1 MRIGIIGGG
10 ASGLF
15 CGLVA
20 KKNNPKNKIYIIEK
34 ADKCGKKILATGNGR
49 CNLTNETMGEE
60 FFFSS
65 SIDHVKEALSVFT
78 NIDTKESFNELG
90 LLFTTGDKGKIYPRS
105 LQASS
110 VLDVLRIENQKLGVN
125 EITGFKVLKI
135 EKKGNIFRVFG
146 EKETLEFEKIVIATG
161 GKSGEN
167 LGSDGDGYTFLKSFG
182 HKMNPVFQS
191 LVQIKCDNTYTK
203 ALNGTKIT
211 VSAKIEVNGKCIDKG
226 VDEMHFTEYGL
237 SGPLG
242 FNLSRSVSKHFSEK
256 NPKDIY
262 CSIDFM
268 GELSYDEV
276 KSFIIDRIKA
286 QGHKN
291 LEDFFTGVFS
301 KRCGQMI
308 IKKSTD
314 KKFNTLAKE
323 LSGAEIKEIANN
335 IKAFKVKLLSVMPFK
350 NSQVTAGG
358 IKVEEFDIKTLESK
372 NISGL
377 YACGEVLDVDG
388 ICGGYNLQ
396 WAWSSGYMVG
406 KAL

>member
-15 CGLVA
+15 CGITA
-20 KKNNPKNKIYIIEK
+20 KKNNPKNKVYIIEK
-34 ADKCGKKILATGNGR
+34 AEKCGRKILATGNGR
-49 CNLTNETMGEE
+49 CNLTNENMGEE
-60 FFFSS
+60 YFFSS
-65 SIDHVKEALSVFT
+65 DISYVREALSAFS
-78 NIDTKESFNELG
+78 NSDTQKSFNDLG
-90 LLFTTGDKGKIYPRS
+90 LLFATGEKGKIYPRS
-105 LQASS
+105 LQASA
-110 VLDVLRIENQKLGVN
+110 VLDVLRMESKRLGVE
-125 EITGFKVLKI
+125 EICGFKVVKI
-135 EKKGNIFRVFG
+135 EKKGDIFRVFG
-146 EKETLEFEKIVIATG
+146 EKETLEFEKLVIATG
-161 GKSGEN
+161 GMSGEN
-167 LGSDGDGYTFLKSFG
+167 LGSDGDGYNFLKAFG

-211 VSAKIEVNGKCIDKG
+211 VSAKIEVDGKTIDKG
-226 VDEMHFTEYGL
+226 IDEMHFTEYGL

-242 FNLSRSVSKHFSEK
+242 FNLSRSVSKHFAEK
-256 NPKDIY
+256 NESDIY
-262 CSIDFM
+262 CVIDFM
-268 GELSYDEV
+268 QELSYDEV
-276 KSFIIDRIKA
+276 KAFVQNRIKT
-286 QGHKN
+286 QGYKN

-314 KKFNTLAKE
+314 KKFNVSAKE

-335 IKAFKVKLLSVMPFK
+335 IKAFKVKLISVMPFK

-358 IKVEEFDIKTLESK
+358 IKIEDFEKATLESK
-372 NISGL
+372 KLRGL

-396 WAWSSGYMVG
+396 WAWSSGYIVG

>member
-1 MRIGIIGGG
+1 MRVGIIGGG
-10 ASGLF
+10 AAGLF
-15 CGLVA
+15 CGLCA
-20 KKNNPKNKIYIIEK
+20 KKNNPKNKIYILEK
-34 ADKCGKKILATGNGR
+34 ADKCGRKILATGNGR
-49 CNLTNETMGEE
+49 CNLTNEVMGPE
-60 FFFSS
+60 FFYSS
-65 SIDHVKEALSVFT
+65 DTAYVKEALSVFS
-78 NIDTKESFNELG
+78 NLDTQKSFENLG

-105 LQASS
+105 LQASA
-110 VLDVLRIENQKLGVN
+110 VLDVLRMENQRLGV
-125 EITGFKVLKI
+125 EEVTGFKVVKI
-135 EKKGNIFRVFG
+135 EKKGNIFRVFS

-161 GKSGEN
+161 GMSGEN

-211 VSAKIEVNGKCIDKG
+211 VSAKIDVDGKTVDKG
-226 VDEMHFTEYGL
+226 IDEMHFTEYGL

-242 FNLSRSVSKHFSEK
+242 FNLSRSVSKHFCEK

-262 CSIDFM
+262 CIIDFM
-268 GELSYDEV
+268 QELTYEEV
-276 KSFIIDRIKA
+276 KTLIQSRIKT
-286 QGHKN
+286 QGHKP

-314 KKFNTLAKE
+314 KKFNTPAKD
-323 LSGAEIKEIANN
+323 LSGAEIKEIVNN

-358 IKVEEFDIKTLESK
+358 IRIEDFDIKTLESNK
-372 NISGL
+372 VSGL
-377 YACGEVLDVDG
+377 FACGEVLDVDG

>member
-15 CGLVA
+15 CALCA

-34 ADKCGKKILATGNGR
+34 SEKCGRKILATGNGR
-49 CNLTNETMGEE
+49 CNLTNENMGEE
-60 FFFSS
+60 YFFSS
-65 SIDHVKEALSVFT
+65 DISYVKEALSAFS
-78 NIDTKESFNELG
+78 NLDTQKSFNDLG
-90 LLFTTGDKGKIYPRS
+90 LLFTTGEKGKIYPRS
-105 LQASS
+105 LQASA
-110 VLDVLRIENQKLGVN
+110 VLDVLRMENQRLGVE

-135 EKKGNIFRVFG
+135 EKKGNIFRVFSD
-146 EKETLEFEKIVIATG
+146 KETLEFERVVIACG
-161 GKSGEN
+161 GMSGEN
-167 LGSDGDGYTFLKSFG
+167 LGSDGDGYSFLKAFG

-211 VSAKIEVNGKCIDKG
+211 VSAKIEVNGKTIDKG

-242 FNLSRSVSKHFSEK
+242 FNLSRSVSRHFAEK
-256 NPKDIY
+256 NQNEIF
-262 CSIDFM
+262 CVIDFM
-268 GELSYDEV
+268 QELSYDEV
-276 KSFIIDRIKA
+276 KSFIQNRIKT
-286 QGHKN
+286 QGHKP

-308 IKKSTD
+308 IKKSTN
-314 KKFNTLAKE
+314 KKFNISAKE

-358 IKVEEFDIKTLESK
+358 IKIEEFDKETLESLK
-372 NISGL
+372 TKGL

-396 WAWSSGYMVG
+396 WAWSSGYIVG

>member
-34 ADKCGKKILATGNGR
+34 AEKCGRKILATGNGR
-49 CNLTNETMGEE
+49 CNLTNENMGEE
-60 FFFSS
+60 YFFASDIS
-65 SIDHVKEALSVFT
+65 YVKEALSVFS
-78 NIDTKESFNELG
+78 NLDTQKSFNELG
-90 LLFTTGDKGKIYPRS
+90 LLFATGEKGKIYPRS
-105 LQASS
+105 LQASA
-110 VLDVLRIENQKLGVN
+110 VLDVLRMENQRLGVE
-125 EITGFKVLKI
+125 EITGFKVEKI
-135 EKKGNIFRVFG
+135 EKKGNVFRVFG
-146 EKETLEFEKIVIATG
+146 GRETLEFEKIVIACG
-161 GKSGEN
+161 GMSGEN
-167 LGSDGDGYTFLKSFG
+167 LGSDGEGYNFLKAFG

-211 VSAKIEVNGKCIDKG
+211 VSAKIEVDGKCIDKG

-242 FNLSRSVSKHFSEK
+242 FNLSRSVSKHFAEK
-256 NPKDIY
+256 NQKDIY
-262 CSIDFM
+262 CIIDFM
-268 GELSYDEV
+268 KELSYDQV
-276 KSFIIDRIKA
+276 KTFVQNRIKT

-314 KKFNTLAKE
+314 KKFNCPAKE
-323 LSGAEIKEIANN
+323 LSGAEIKEITNN
-335 IKAFKVKLLSVMPFK
+335 IKSFKVKLISVMPFK

-358 IKVEEFDIKTLESK
+358 IRIEDFEKNTLESK
-372 NISGL
+372 KVKGL

-396 WAWSSGYMVG
+396 WAWSSGYITG

>member
-15 CGLVA
+15 CGITA

-34 ADKCGKKILATGNGR
+34 AEKCGRKILATGNGR
-49 CNLTNETMGEE
+49 CNLTNENMGEE
-60 FFFSS
+60 YFFSS
-65 SIDHVKEALSVFT
+65 DISYVREALSAFS
-78 NIDTKESFNELG
+78 NSDAQKSFNDLG
-90 LLFTTGDKGKIYPRS
+90 LLFATGEKGKIYPRS
-105 LQASS
+105 LQASA
-110 VLDVLRIENQKLGVN
+110 VLDVLRMESKRLGVE

-135 EKKGNIFRVFG
+135 EKKGDIFRVFG

-161 GKSGEN
+161 GMSGEN
-167 LGSDGDGYTFLKSFG
+167 LGSDGDGYTFLKAFG

-211 VSAKIEVNGKCIDKG
+211 VSAKIEVNGKTTDKG
-226 VDEMHFTEYGL
+226 TDEMHFTEYGL

-242 FNLSRSVSKHFSEK
+242 FNLSRSVSKHFAQK
-256 NPKDIY
+256 NESDIF
-262 CSIDFM
+262 CVIDFM
-268 GELSYDEV
+268 QELSYDEV
-276 KSFIIDRIKA
+276 KAFVQNRIKT
-286 QGHKN
+286 QGHKA

-314 KKFNTLAKE
+314 KKFNIPAKE

-335 IKAFKVKLLSVMPFK
+335 IKAFKVKLISVMPFK

-358 IKVEEFDIKTLESK
+358 IKIEDFDKKTLESNK
-372 NISGL
+372 LKGL

-396 WAWSSGYMVG
+396 WAWSSGYLVG

>member
-10 ASGLF
+10 AAGLF
-15 CGLVA
+15 CGLCA

-34 ADKCGKKILATGNGR
+34 ADKCGRKILATGNGR
-49 CNLTNETMGEE
+49 CNLTNEVMGAE
-60 FFFSS
+60 FFYSS
-65 SIDHVKEALSVFT
+65 DTSYVEEALSVFS
-78 NIDTKESFNELG
+78 NLDTQKSFENLG

-105 LQASS
+105 LQASA
-110 VLDVLRIENQKLGVN
+110 VLDVLRMENQRLGV
-125 EITGFKVLKI
+125 EEVTGFKVLKI

-161 GKSGEN
+161 GMSGEN
-167 LGSDGDGYTFLKSFG
+167 LGSDGDGYTFLKAFG

-211 VSAKIEVNGKCIDKG
+211 VSAKIDVDGKTVDKG
-226 VDEMHFTEYGL
+226 IDEMHFTEYGL

-242 FNLSRSVSKHFSEK
+242 FNLSRSVSKHFCEK

-262 CSIDFM
+262 CIIDFM
-268 GELSYDEV
+268 QELTYEEV
-276 KSFIIDRIKA
+276 KTLIQSRIKT
-286 QGHKN
+286 QGHKP

-314 KKFNTLAKE
+314 KKFNTPAKD
-323 LSGAEIKEIANN
+323 LSGAEIKEIVNN

-358 IKVEEFDIKTLESK
+358 IRIEDFDIKTLESNK
-372 NISGL
+372 VSGL
-377 YACGEVLDVDG
+377 FACGEVLDVDG

>member
-34 ADKCGKKILATGNGR
+34 AEKCGRKILATGNGR
-49 CNLTNETMGEE
+49 CNLTNENMGEE
-60 FFFSS
+60 CFFASHIS
-65 SIDHVKEALSVFT
+65 YVKEALSVFS
-78 NIDTKESFNELG
+78 NLDTQKSFNELG
-90 LLFTTGDKGKIYPRS
+90 LLFATGEKGKIYPRS
-105 LQASS
+105 LQASA
-110 VLDVLRIENQKLGVN
+110 VLDVLRMENQRLGVE
-125 EITGFKVLKI
+125 EICGFKVEKI
-135 EKKGNIFRVFG
+135 EKKGNIFRVFSN
-146 EKETLEFEKIVIATG
+146 KETLEFEKIVIATG
-161 GKSGEN
+161 GMSGEN
-167 LGSDGDGYTFLKSFG
+167 LGSDGDGYNILKAFG

-211 VSAKIEVNGKCIDKG
+211 VSAKIEVDGKCIDKG
-226 VDEMHFTEYGL
+226 CDEMHFTEYGL

-256 NPKDIY
+256 NHKDIY
-262 CSIDFM
+262 CVIDFM
-268 GELSYDEV
+268 KELSYDEV
-276 KSFIIDRIKA
+276 KAFIQNRIKT
-286 QGHKN
+286 QGYKN

-308 IKKSTD
+308 IKKSCD
-314 KKFNTLAKE
+314 KKFNCPAKE
-323 LSGAEIKEIANN
+323 LSGAEIKEIVNN

-358 IKVEEFDIKTLESK
+358 ITLDDFEIKTLQSTK
-372 NISGL
+372 TSGL

>member
-15 CGLVA
+15 CGITA
-20 KKNNPKNKIYIIEK
+20 KKNNPKNKVYIIEK
-34 ADKCGKKILATGNGR
+34 AEKCGRKILATGNGR
-49 CNLTNETMGEE
+49 CNLTNENMGEE
-60 FFFSS
+60 YFFSS
-65 SIDHVKEALSVFT
+65 DISYVREALSAFS
-78 NIDTKESFNELG
+78 NLDTQKSFNDLG
-90 LLFTTGDKGKIYPRS
+90 LLFATGEKGKIYPRS
-105 LQASS
+105 LQASA
-110 VLDVLRIENQKLGVN
+110 VLDVLRMESKRLGVE
-125 EITGFKVLKI
+125 EICGFKVVKI
-135 EKKGNIFRVFG
+135 EKKGDIFRVFG
-146 EKETLEFEKIVIATG
+146 EKETLEFEKLVIATG
-161 GKSGEN
+161 GMSGEN
-167 LGSDGDGYTFLKSFG
+167 LGSDGDGYNFLKVFG

-211 VSAKIEVNGKCIDKG
+211 VSAKIEVDGKIIDKG
-226 VDEMHFTEYGL
+226 IDEMHFTEYGL

-242 FNLSRSVSKHFSEK
+242 FNLSRSVSKHFAEK
-256 NPKDIY
+256 NESDIY
-262 CSIDFM
+262 CVIDFM
-268 GELSYDEV
+268 QELSYDEV
-276 KSFIIDRIKA
+276 KAFVQNRIKT
-286 QGHKN
+286 QGYKN

-314 KKFNTLAKE
+314 KKFNVSAKE

-335 IKAFKVKLLSVMPFK
+335 IKAFKVKLISVMPFK

-358 IKVEEFDIKTLESK
+358 IKIEDFEKATLESK
-372 NISGL
+372 KLRGL

-396 WAWSSGYMVG
+396 WAWSSGYIVG

>member
-10 ASGLF
+10 AAGLF
-15 CGLVA
+15 CGLCA
-20 KKNNPKNKIYIIEK
+20 KKYNPKNKIYIIEK
-34 ADKCGKKILATGNGR
+34 ADKCGRKILATGNGR
-49 CNLTNETMGEE
+49 CNLTNEVMGAE
-60 FFFSS
+60 FFYSS
-65 SIDHVKEALSVFT
+65 DTNYVKEALSVFS
-78 NIDTKESFNELG
+78 NLDTQKSFENLG

-105 LQASS
+105 LQASA
-110 VLDVLRIENQKLGVN
+110 VLDVLRMENQRLGV
-125 EITGFKVLKI
+125 EEVTGFKVLKI

-161 GKSGEN
+161 GMSGEN
-167 LGSDGDGYTFLKSFG
+167 LGSDGDGYTFLKAFG

-211 VSAKIEVNGKCIDKG
+211 VSAKIDVDGKTVDKG
-226 VDEMHFTEYGL
+226 IDEMHFTEYGL

-242 FNLSRSVSKHFSEK
+242 FNLSRSVSKHFCEK

-262 CSIDFM
+262 CVIDFM
-268 GELSYDEV
+268 QELTYEEV
-276 KSFIIDRIKA
+276 KTLIQSRIKT
-286 QGHKN
+286 QGHKP

-314 KKFNTLAKE
+314 KKFNTPAKD
-323 LSGAEIKEIANN
+323 LSGAEIKEIVNN

-358 IKVEEFDIKTLESK
+358 IRIEDFDIKTLESNK
-372 NISGL
+372 VSGL
-377 YACGEVLDVDG
+377 FACGEVLDVDG

>member
-15 CGLVA
+15 CGITA
-20 KKNNPKNKIYIIEK
+20 KKNNPKNKVYIIEK
-34 ADKCGKKILATGNGR
+34 AEKCGRKILATGNGR
-49 CNLTNETMGEE
+49 CNLTNENMGEE
-60 FFFSS
+60 YFFSS
-65 SIDHVKEALSVFT
+65 DISYVREALSAFS
-78 NIDTKESFNELG
+78 NLDTQKSFNDLG
-90 LLFTTGDKGKIYPRS
+90 LLFATGEKGKIYPRS
-105 LQASS
+105 LQASA
-110 VLDVLRIENQKLGVN
+110 VLDVLRMESKRLGVE
-125 EITGFKVLKI
+125 EICGFKVVKI
-135 EKKGNIFRVFG
+135 EKKGDIFRVFG
-146 EKETLEFEKIVIATG
+146 EKETLEFEKLVIATG
-161 GKSGEN
+161 GMSGEN
-167 LGSDGDGYTFLKSFG
+167 LGSDGDGYNFLKAFG

-211 VSAKIEVNGKCIDKG
+211 VSAKIEVDGKTIDKG
-226 VDEMHFTEYGL
+226 IDEMHFTEYGL

-242 FNLSRSVSKHFSEK
+242 FNLSRSVSKHFAEK
-256 NPKDIY
+256 NESDIY
-262 CSIDFM
+262 CVIDFM
-268 GELSYDEV
+268 QELSYDEV
-276 KSFIIDRIKA
+276 KAFVQNRIKT
-286 QGHKN
+286 QGYKN

-314 KKFNTLAKE
+314 KKFNVSAKE

-335 IKAFKVKLLSVMPFK
+335 IKAFKVKLISVMPFK

-358 IKVEEFDIKTLESK
+358 IKIEDFEKATLESK
-372 NISGL
+372 KLRGL

-396 WAWSSGYMVG
+396 WAWSSGYIVG

>member
-10 ASGLF
+10 AAGLF
-15 CGLVA
+15 CGLMA

-34 ADKCGKKILATGNGR
+34 SEKCGRKILATGNGR
-49 CNLTNETMGEE
+49 CNLTNENMGEE
-60 FFFSS
+60 YFFSS
-65 SIDHVKEALSVFT
+65 DISYVKEALSVFS
-78 NIDTKESFNELG
+78 NSDAQKSFNDLG
-90 LLFTTGDKGKIYPRS
+90 LLFTTGEKGKIYPRS

-110 VLDVLRIENQKLGVN
+110 VLDVLRIENQKLGVE
-125 EITGFKVLKI
+125 EICGFKVLKI

-161 GKSGEN
+161 GMSGEN
-167 LGSDGDGYTFLKSFG
+167 LGSEGDGYNFLKAFG

-203 ALNGTKIT
+203 ALNGLKIT
-211 VSAKIEVNGKCIDKG
+211 VSAKIETEGKTIDKG
-226 VDEMHFTEYGL
+226 IDEMHFTEYGL

-242 FNLSRSVSKHFSEK
+242 FNLSRSVSKHFAEK
-256 NPKDIY
+256 KGKDIF
-262 CSIDFM
+262 CVIDFM
-268 GELSYDEV
+268 QELSYDETKAFV
-276 KSFIIDRIKA
+276 QNRIKT
-286 QGHKN
+286 QGYKA

-314 KKFNTLAKE
+314 KKFNTPAKD
-323 LSGAEIKEIANN
+323 LSGAEIKEIVNN
-335 IKAFKVKLLSVMPFK
+335 IKAFRVKLVSVMPFK

-358 IKVEEFDIKTLESK
+358 IKIEDFHKETLESK
-372 NISGL
+372 KLNGL

-396 WAWSSGYMVG
+396 WAWSSGYIVG
-406 KAL
+406 NAL

>member
-10 ASGLF
+10 AAGLF
-15 CGLVA
+15 CALTA

-34 ADKCGKKILATGNGR
+34 SEKCGRKILATGNGR
-49 CNLTNETMGEE
+49 CNLTNENMGEE
-60 FFFSS
+60 YFFSS
-65 SIDHVKEALSVFT
+65 DISYVKEALSVFS
-78 NIDTKESFNELG
+78 NLDTQKSFNNLG
-90 LLFTTGDKGKIYPRS
+90 LLFTTGEKGKIYPRS
-105 LQASS
+105 LQASA
-110 VLDVLRIENQKLGVN
+110 VLDVLRMENQRLGVE
-125 EITGFKVLKI
+125 EITGFKVIKI
-135 EKKGNIFRVFG
+135 EKKGNVFRVFG

-161 GKSGEN
+161 GMSGEN

-211 VSAKIEVNGKCIDKG
+211 VSAKIEVNGKIIDKG

-242 FNLSRSVSKHFSEK
+242 FNLSRAVSRHFAEK
-256 NPKDIY
+256 NESDIY
-262 CSIDFM
+262 CVIDFM
-268 GELSYDEV
+268 QELSYDEV
-276 KSFIIDRIKA
+276 KSFIQSRIKT
-286 QGHKN
+286 QGHKT

-314 KKFNTLAKE
+314 KKFNVSAKE
-323 LSGAEIKEIANN
+323 LSGTEIKEIANN
-335 IKAFKVKLLSVMPFK
+335 IKAFKVKLVSVMPFK

-358 IKVEEFDIKTLESK
+358 IKIEDFEKETLQSLKT
-372 NISGL
+372 SGL

-396 WAWSSGYMVG
+396 WAWSSGYIAG

>member
-15 CGLVA
+15 CGITA
-20 KKNNPKNKIYIIEK
+20 KKNNPKNKVYIIEK
-34 ADKCGKKILATGNGR
+34 AEKCGRKILATGNGR
-49 CNLTNETMGEE
+49 CNLTNENMGEE
-60 FFFSS
+60 YFFSS
-65 SIDHVKEALSVFT
+65 DISYVREVLSAFS
-78 NIDTKESFNELG
+78 NLDTQKSFNDLG
-90 LLFTTGDKGKIYPRS
+90 LLFATGEKGKIYPRS
-105 LQASS
+105 LQASA
-110 VLDVLRIENQKLGVN
+110 VLDVLRMESKRLGVE
-125 EITGFKVLKI
+125 EICGFKVVKI
-135 EKKGNIFRVFG
+135 EKKGDIFRVFG
-146 EKETLEFEKIVIATG
+146 EKETLEFEKLVIATG
-161 GKSGEN
+161 GMSGEN
-167 LGSDGDGYTFLKSFG
+167 LGSDGDGYNFLKAFG

-211 VSAKIEVNGKCIDKG
+211 VSAKIEVDGKIIDKG
-226 VDEMHFTEYGL
+226 IDEMHFTEYGL

-242 FNLSRSVSKHFSEK
+242 FNLSRSVSKHFAEK
-256 NPKDIY
+256 NESDIY
-262 CSIDFM
+262 CVIDFM
-268 GELSYDEV
+268 QELSYDEV
-276 KSFIIDRIKA
+276 KAFVQNRIKT
-286 QGHKN
+286 QGYKN

-314 KKFNTLAKE
+314 KKFNVSAKE

-335 IKAFKVKLLSVMPFK
+335 IKAFKVKLISVMPFK

-358 IKVEEFDIKTLESK
+358 IKIEDFEKATLESK
-372 NISGL
+372 KLRGL

-396 WAWSSGYMVG
+396 WAWSSGYIVG